1 MHLIIGGCGRV
12 GADLAEQLSS
22 DGHDV
27 VVLDHSPEAFDRL
40 GAGFNGETLVGDTT
54 DKEPLLR
61 AGIDNAD
68 GLVAVTA
75 SDNANLMT
83 VEIARELFGVHQTV
97 ARLFNP
103 AREDSYR
110 KMGVHYVSGTRLV
123 AKAILNEL
131 PTGTFPLHVSFSDSD
146 VEIVQ
151 VLIAREGHGATVAE
165 LEGMATVRVAAISRG
180 RRVRVARNDD
190 RLREGDVVVAAL
202 AKGAHRRLRGV
213 AAHPQMAER

>member
-1 MHLIIGGCGRV
+1 MHVIIGGCGRV
-12 GADLAEQLSS
+12 GAELAEHLSR

-27 VVLDHSPEAFDRL
+27 VVLDRYPEAFDRL
-40 GAGFNGETLVGDTT
+40 GAGFNGETLVGDATA
-54 DKEPLLR
+54 KEGLLR
-61 AGIDNAD
+61 AGIEDAN

-75 SDNANLMT
+75 SDNANLMA
-83 VEIARELFGVHQTV
+83 VEIARELFGVGQTV

-131 PTGTFPLHVSFSDSD
+131 PTGTFPLHVSFGESD
-146 VEIVQ
+146 VEVVQ
-151 VLIAREGHGATVAE
+151 FLIGRDGHGATVAE
-165 LEGMATVRVAAISRG
+165 LEGMATLRVAAISRG
-180 RRVRVARNDD
+180 TRVRVARNDD
-190 RLREGDVVVAAL
+190 RLREGDLVVAAL

-213 AAHPQMAER
+213 AVHPELAER

>member
-12 GADLAEQLSS
+12 GAELAEQLSR
-22 DGHDV
+22 DAHDV
-27 VVLDHSPEAFDRL
+27 VVLDRNPDAFDRL
-40 GAGFNGETLVGDTT
+40 GVGFNGETIVGDAT
-54 DKEPLLR
+54 DKETLLR

-75 SDNANLMT
+75 SDNANLMA
-83 VEIARELFGVHQTV
+83 VEIARELFGVGQTV

-131 PTGTFPLHVSFSDSD
+131 PTGTFPLHVSFGESE

-151 VLIAREGHGATVAE
+151 LLIARDGHGATVAE
-165 LEGMATVRVAAISRG
+165 LEGMATLRVAAISRG
-180 RRVRVARNDD
+180 ARVRVARDDD
-190 RLREGDVVVAAL
+190 RLREGDLVVAAL
-202 AKGAHRRLRGV
+202 AKGGHRRLRGV
-213 AAHPQMAER
+213 AAHPQFVEQ

>member
-12 GADLAEQLSS
+12 GAELAEQLSR
-22 DGHDV
+22 GAHDV
-27 VVLDHSPEAFDRL
+27 VVVDRNEESFERL
-40 GAGFNGETLVGDTT
+40 GTSFNGETLVGNAT
-54 DKEPLLR
+54 DKDTLVR
-61 AGIDNAD
+61 AGIDYAD

-83 VEIARELFGVHQTV
+83 VEIARELFGVKQTV

-131 PTGTFPLHVSFSDSD
+131 PTGTFPLHVSFGDAD
-146 VEIVQ
+146 VEIVRL
-151 VLIAREGHGATVAE
+151 LIARDGHGATVAE
-165 LEGMATVRVAAISRG
+165 LEGLGAVRVAAITRG
-180 RRVRVARNDD
+180 TRVRVARDDD
-190 RLREGDVVVAAL
+190 RLREGDIVVAAVG
-202 AKGAHRRLRGV
+202 KGAHRRLRGL
-213 AAHPQMAER
+213 AAHPELTQR